1 MNPHSSL
8 LPTVLSIALTLNIAA
23 PLRAAGPPPAPV
35 PKSPYI
41 AVVYRFADTLLDR
54 GRDTHGAQRTPLFVS
69 ALDRTTL
76 APLERRPPAPGNIPE
91 VERAGATNSLA
102 GSNLQHDENLFRLL
116 YLLSELTNKPKY
128 RDAADAALTWFFTNT
143 QSAAT
148 GLLPWGNRLSWDTAL
163 EQPTVVGDTA
173 VHQFYR
179 PWLLWERCFALAPA
193 ASRHFAEGLWEHQIA
208 DPKSGAFDRQTG
220 YFRHAP
226 RSGPDTAR
234 DAGFYI
240 RTWAMAH
247 SLTRRTEL
255 LRPIDVLL
263 GRFEQ
268 KRHPTSGW
276 IDGDVASELSM
287 AIDCDGASRH
297 VPEPLASTLKQFA
310 DQQDTLL
317 ESLRNVPSQARGF
330 VTHVDRATGKPV
342 GPATSPWINDPGLM
356 TTAQFGMLCVS
367 RYDNTGKIAYRDLLM
382 RGAEEYLEALPR
394 DSDDVLPRTFGHAI
408 SLELAAW
415 RHGAAPRHLEAARRL
430 ADFAVA
436 HFWGTNA
443 LPRASIKSDH
453 YESVTGADTLAL
465 ALVELHLQVLHITAV
480 RCPPNTIDR

>member
-1 MNPHSSL
+1 STAILANGRRHLLAGQPAAAREPADRSLRNDHRRGFAGAGVARGARGIARPHQPRSVQHHRSMNPHSSL
-8 LPTVLSIALTLNIAA
+8 LPTVLSIVLTLNIAA

-179 PWLLWERCFALAPA
+179 PWLLW
-193 ASRHFAEGLWEHQIA
+193 
-208 DPKSGAFDRQTG
+208 
-220 YFRHAP
+220 
-226 RSGPDTAR
+226 
-234 DAGFYI
+234 
-240 RTWAMAH
+240 
-247 SLTRRTEL
+247 
-255 LRPIDVLL
+255 
-263 GRFEQ
+263 
-268 KRHPTSGW
+268 
-276 IDGDVASELSM
+276 
-287 AIDCDGASRH
+287 
-297 VPEPLASTLKQFA
+297 
-310 DQQDTLL
+310 
-317 ESLRNVPSQARGF
+317 
-330 VTHVDRATGKPV
+330 
-342 GPATSPWINDPGLM
+342 
-356 TTAQFGMLCVS
+356 
-367 RYDNTGKIAYRDLLM
+367 
-382 RGAEEYLEALPR
+382 
-394 DSDDVLPRTFGHAI
+394 
-408 SLELAAW
+408 
-415 RHGAAPRHLEAARRL
+415 
-430 ADFAVA
+430 
-436 HFWGTNA
+436 
-443 LPRASIKSDH
+443 
-453 YESVTGADTLAL
+453 
-465 ALVELHLQVLHITAV
+465 
-480 RCPPNTIDR
+480 